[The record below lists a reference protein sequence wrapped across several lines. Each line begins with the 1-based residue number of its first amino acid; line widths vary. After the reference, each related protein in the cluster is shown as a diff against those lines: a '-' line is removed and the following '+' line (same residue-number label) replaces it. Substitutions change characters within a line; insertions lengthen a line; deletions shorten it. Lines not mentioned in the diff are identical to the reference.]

1 VQAAIEAQKAAERE
15 AKLAV
20 DAVARLTT
28 ELDNVRRTTGVQVP
42 VDEIVFIPA
51 LPVRVE
57 QVDVIVGSAASGPVL
72 MVTNNQLAIDSS
84 LPLDEAP
91 LVKPGMVVT
100 IDEPELGLTA
110 TGIVARVAETP
121 GTDGVDGFH
130 VYFEILVDKT
140 TTALEGFSLRLT
152 IPVQST
158 GAAVMAVPIS
168 ALSLAADGTSRVQV
182 SNNGSL
188 EFITVE
194 PRLTADGYVEIKP
207 VNGTLTPGQLVV
219 IGYEKQ
225 P

>member
-1 VQAAIEAQKAAERE
+1 
-15 AKLAV
+15 
-20 DAVARLTT
+20 
-28 ELDNVRRTTGVQVP
+28 
-42 VDEIVFIPA
+42 

-57 QVDVIVGSAASGPVL
+57 QIDVTVGSAASGPVL
-72 MVTNNQLAIDSS
+72 TVTNNQLAIDSS
-84 LPLDEAP
+84 LPLDEAL
-91 LVKPGMVVT
+91 LVKPGMVAT

-110 TGIVARVAETP
+110 TGVVARVAETP

-168 ALSLAADGTSRVQV
+168 ALSGGRWYSRVQV
-182 SNNGSL
+182 DNNGSL

-194 PRLTADGYVEIKP
+194 QDSADGYVESSRRT
-207 VNGTLTPGQLVV
+207 VHSRRASWW
-219 IGYEKQ
+219 
-225 P
+225 